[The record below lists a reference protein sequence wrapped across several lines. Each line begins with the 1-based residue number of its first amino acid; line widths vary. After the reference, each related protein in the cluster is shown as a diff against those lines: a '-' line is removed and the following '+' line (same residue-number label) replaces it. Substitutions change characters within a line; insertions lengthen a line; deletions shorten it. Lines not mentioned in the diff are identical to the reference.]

1 MVVCFADFWIVI
13 EYAVKCSN
21 LYYGCVTIKMVAFGL
36 EEEGRG
42 REGNKIYIVSKHI
55 FYGTG

>member
-1 MVVCFADFWIVI
+1 MVVCFAGFWIVI

-21 LYYGCVTIKMVAFGL
+21 LYFGCVTIKMVAFGL

-42 REGNKIYIVSKHI
+42 GE
-55 FYGTG
+55 

>member
-1 MVVCFADFWIVI
+1 MVVCFAGFWIDI
-13 EYAVKCSN
+13 EYAVKCAI
-21 LYYGCVTIKMVAFGL
+21 LYFGCVTIKMVAFGL

-42 REGNKIYIVSKHI
+42 GNKIYIVSKHI